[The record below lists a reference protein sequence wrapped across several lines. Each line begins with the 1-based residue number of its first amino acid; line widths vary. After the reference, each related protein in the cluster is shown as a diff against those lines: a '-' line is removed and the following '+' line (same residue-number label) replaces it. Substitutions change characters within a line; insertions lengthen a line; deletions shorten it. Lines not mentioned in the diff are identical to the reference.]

1 MTAIE
6 ICLVAAGLILMV
18 GSFFV
23 TEKLSPDE
31 LDKIAKLSQEE
42 IAHIV
47 DKEIAA
53 SHDKVQEQLETELE
67 EVLEKLDRESDKETN
82 EKIMAIS
89 EYSDTVIESIN
100 KSHNEIMF
108 LYSMLG
114 DKHKEMIDFS
124 NEIQQRVEN
133 LQKIVT
139 EEMVQET
146 LYKAKEEHE
155 NQRDDVNRQAVTQ
168 HRHNLHRVIH
178 LLALVNGAENA
189 QRDGDAQRQNGGE
202 NVDEDRV
209 LHRIDDDL
217 GHVLLIELGI
227 AEVALK
233 QAVETGVIPNV
244 RPETHPA
251 HIANDQRVIKAH
263 LRAQLL
269 IQLFILR
276 RLEALLLRFQF
287 GAGRVSRNEVV
298 QRIHQK

>member
-53 SHDKVQEQLETELE
+53 SHDKVQEQLET
-67 EVLEKLDRESDKETN
+67 KLDRESDKETN

-155 NQRDDVNRQAVTQ
+155 NSQILMENVTENNKNMLEEVQAVSDE
-168 HRHNLHRVIH
+168 
-178 LLALVNGAENA
+178 AEEVPETEETGEVEKEQPADSNE
-189 QRDGDAQRQNGGE
+189 QILELRRQGMSE
-202 NVDEDRV
+202 VE
-209 LHRIDDDL
+209 IAK
-217 GHVLLIELGI
+217 ELG
-227 AEVALK
+227 LGL
-233 QAVETGVIPNV
+233 GVI
-244 RPETHPA
+244 RL
-251 HIANDQRVIKAH
+251 VIDLYEKEEQA
-263 LRAQLL
+263 
-269 IQLFILR
+269 
-276 RLEALLLRFQF
+276 E
-287 GAGRVSRNEVV
+287 
-298 QRIHQK
+298 

>member
-146 LYKAKEEHE
+146 LYKAKEHE
-155 NQRDDVNRQAVTQ
+155 NSQILMENVTENNKNMLEEVQAVSDE
-168 HRHNLHRVIH
+168 
-178 LLALVNGAENA
+178 AEEVPETEETGEVEKEQPADSNE
-189 QRDGDAQRQNGGE
+189 QILELRRQGMSE
-202 NVDEDRV
+202 VE
-209 LHRIDDDL
+209 IAK
-217 GHVLLIELGI
+217 ELG
-227 AEVALK
+227 LGL
-233 QAVETGVIPNV
+233 GVI
-244 RPETHPA
+244 RL
-251 HIANDQRVIKAH
+251 VIDLYEKEEQA
-263 LRAQLL
+263 
-269 IQLFILR
+269 
-276 RLEALLLRFQF
+276 E
-287 GAGRVSRNEVV
+287 
-298 QRIHQK
+298 

>member
-6 ICLVAAGLILMV
+6 ICLVAAGLVLMV

-53 SHDKVQEQLETELE
+53 SHDKVQEQ
-67 EVLEKLDRESDKETN
+67 LEKLDRESDKETN

-155 NQRDDVNRQAVTQ
+155 NSQILMENVTENNKNMLEEVQAVSDE
-168 HRHNLHRVIH
+168 
-178 LLALVNGAENA
+178 AEEVPETEETGEVEKEQPADSNE
-189 QRDGDAQRQNGGE
+189 QILELRRQGMSE
-202 NVDEDRV
+202 VE
-209 LHRIDDDL
+209 IAK
-217 GHVLLIELGI
+217 ELG
-227 AEVALK
+227 LGL
-233 QAVETGVIPNV
+233 GVI
-244 RPETHPA
+244 RL
-251 HIANDQRVIKAH
+251 VIDLYEKEEQA
-263 LRAQLL
+263 
-269 IQLFILR
+269 
-276 RLEALLLRFQF
+276 E
-287 GAGRVSRNEVV
+287 
-298 QRIHQK
+298 

>member
-6 ICLVAAGLILMV
+6 ICLVAAGLVLMV

-155 NQRDDVNRQAVTQ
+155 NSQI
-168 HRHNLHRVIH
+168 LM
-178 LLALVNGAENA
+178 
-189 QRDGDAQRQNGGE
+189 E
-202 NVDEDRV
+202 NVTENNKNMLEETGEVEKEQPADSNEQILELRRQGMSEV
-209 LHRIDDDL
+209 EIAK
-217 GHVLLIELGI
+217 ELG
-227 AEVALK
+227 LGL
-233 QAVETGVIPNV
+233 GVI
-244 RPETHPA
+244 RL
-251 HIANDQRVIKAH
+251 VIDLYEKEEQA
-263 LRAQLL
+263 
-269 IQLFILR
+269 
-276 RLEALLLRFQF
+276 E
-287 GAGRVSRNEVV
+287 
-298 QRIHQK
+298 

>member
-53 SHDKVQEQLETELE
+53 SHDKVQEQLEIELE

-89 EYSDTVIESIN
+89 EYSDNVIESIN

-155 NQRDDVNRQAVTQ
+155 NSQILMENVTENNKNMLEEVQAVSDE
-168 HRHNLHRVIH
+168 
-178 LLALVNGAENA
+178 AEEVPETEETGEVEKEQPADSNE
-189 QRDGDAQRQNGGE
+189 QILELRRQGMSE
-202 NVDEDRV
+202 VE
-209 LHRIDDDL
+209 IAK
-217 GHVLLIELGI
+217 ELG
-227 AEVALK
+227 LGL
-233 QAVETGVIPNV
+233 GVI
-244 RPETHPA
+244 RL
-251 HIANDQRVIKAH
+251 VIDLYEKEEQA
-263 LRAQLL
+263 
-269 IQLFILR
+269 
-276 RLEALLLRFQF
+276 E
-287 GAGRVSRNEVV
+287 
-298 QRIHQK
+298 

>member
-1 MTAIE
+1 MGIDDDLFLETLGARSADVIHAQR
-6 ICLVAAGLILMV
+6 VDHRA
-18 GSFFV
+18 
-23 TEKLSPDE
+23 
-31 LDKIAKLSQEE
+31 
-42 IAHIV
+42 AHIAGHAAQRREGHDDDRQGDVGEHV
-47 DKEIAA
+47 DKLIPLGRVNRARRLRA
-53 SHDKVQEQLETELE
+53 RN
-67 EVLEKLDRESDKETN
+67 REDSPE
-82 EKIMAIS
+82 
-89 EYSDTVIESIN
+89 
-100 KSHNEIMF
+100 H
-108 LYSMLG
+108 
-114 DKHKEMIDFS
+114 
-124 NEIQQRVEN
+124 
-133 LQKIVT
+133 
-139 EEMVQET
+139 
-146 LYKAKEEHE
+146 AKEEHE

-233 QAVETGVIPNV
+233 QAVETGVVPNV

-276 RLEALLLRFQF
+276 RLEALLLCFQF
-287 GAGRVSRNEVV
+287 GTGRVSRNEVV

>member
-53 SHDKVQEQLETELE
+53 SHDKVQEQLEIELE

-146 LYKAKEEHE
+146 LYKAEHE
-155 NQRDDVNRQAVTQ
+155 NSQILMENVTENNKNMLEEVQAVSDE
-168 HRHNLHRVIH
+168 
-178 LLALVNGAENA
+178 AEEVPETEETGEVEKEQPADSNE
-189 QRDGDAQRQNGGE
+189 QILELRRQGMSE
-202 NVDEDRV
+202 VE
-209 LHRIDDDL
+209 IAK
-217 GHVLLIELGI
+217 ELG
-227 AEVALK
+227 LGL
-233 QAVETGVIPNV
+233 GVI
-244 RPETHPA
+244 RL
-251 HIANDQRVIKAH
+251 VIDLYEKEEQA
-263 LRAQLL
+263 
-269 IQLFILR
+269 
-276 RLEALLLRFQF
+276 E
-287 GAGRVSRNEVV
+287 
-298 QRIHQK
+298 